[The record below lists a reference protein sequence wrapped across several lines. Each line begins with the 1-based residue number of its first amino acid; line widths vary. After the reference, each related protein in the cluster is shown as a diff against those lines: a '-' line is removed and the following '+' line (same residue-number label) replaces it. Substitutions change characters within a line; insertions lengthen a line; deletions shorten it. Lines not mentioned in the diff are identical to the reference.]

1 MSDWESALRAVA
13 SLNQALML
21 HVEAR
26 IPPASQSLFESLN
39 NWYHSVTKKVESIE
53 LSKELVG
60 SGVWVRFGEMGQNLP
75 AGLELLEVRAGFL
88 HINLNA
94 KDANTFLLSTF
105 EHLVSS
111 AKNVTDVYAVLL
123 NELWQLNLRGNNR
136 NLERVAREARLRNNV
151 HPFLPVAD
159 ALKPQGTWFSVA
171 NDVRNACQHRDSTGI
186 LITRVGRNVAPCIDK
201 DLCPAKSELDRSL
214 NNFCP
219 WLADQAYRFIEA
231 AGAALSANPQL

>member
-1 MSDWESALRAVA
+1 LYESV
-13 SLNQALML
+13 
-21 HVEAR
+21 
-26 IPPASQSLFESLN
+26 N

-60 SGVWVRFGEMGQNLP
+60 SDVWVRFGEMAQHLP
-75 AGLELLEVRAGFL
+75 PGYNLLEVRDGFL
-88 HINLNA
+88 RVNLNA
-94 KDANTFLLSTF
+94 KNANTFLLSTV

-136 NLERVAREARLRNNV
+136 NLERVANEARQRNNA
-151 HPFLPVAD
+151 HPLLPVAD
-159 ALKPQGTWFSVA
+159 ALRPQDTWFTVA
-171 NDVRNACQHRDSTGI
+171 NNVRNACQHRDSTGI
-186 LITRVGRNVAPCIDK
+186 LISRVGRNAAPCIDR
-201 DLCPAKSELDRSL
+201 DLCPSKNDLDRSL

-219 WLADQAYRFIEA
+219 WLADQAYQFIEA